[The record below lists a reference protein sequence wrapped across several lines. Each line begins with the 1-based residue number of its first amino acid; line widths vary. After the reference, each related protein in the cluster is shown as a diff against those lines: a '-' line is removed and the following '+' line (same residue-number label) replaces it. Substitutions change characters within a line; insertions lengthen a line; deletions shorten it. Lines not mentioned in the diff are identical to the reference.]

1 MLPLAPTL
9 FSLHLQFGKDD
20 DDEGDGVETT
30 TSSFEK
36 EEENT
41 EESTVVT
48 TTEAGEDF
56 FDPVPAEDPTEC
68 EQISAACIITI
79 SINLFSP
86 RSAAGLFIKM

>member
-1 MLPLAPTL
+1 MPHSTPLAATL

-20 DDEGDGVETT
+20 DDDDDVGVETIT
-30 TSSFEK
+30 SFEK

-41 EESTVVT
+41 EESTVMTTT

-68 EQISAACIITI
+68 EQISAATSQHGC
-79 SINLFSP
+79 
-86 RSAAGLFIKM
+86 